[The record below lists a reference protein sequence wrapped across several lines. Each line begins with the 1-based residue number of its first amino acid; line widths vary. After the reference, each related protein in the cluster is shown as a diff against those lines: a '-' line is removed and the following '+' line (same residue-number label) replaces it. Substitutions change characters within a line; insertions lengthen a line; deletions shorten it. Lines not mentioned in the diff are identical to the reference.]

1 MAGPQERG
9 SQCSM
14 NDLTIYDTFA
24 ESWWQAGSSLHLLAA
39 PLQGGGG
46 EPRLAPIAVWPA
58 GQAA

>member
-1 MAGPQERG
+1 
-9 SQCSM
+9 M

-58 GQAA
+58 GQAS